1 VSKFSIFIYKTVIF
15 NKKTINIMTERIARF
30 NELTPSTLPFV
41 EGRIEGHKER
51 KNYSIVGPGVA
62 EDSQQSVK
70 ISEPHGYNLGAVSAN
85 PKNGSGLHSHTTAE
99 VFLIYSGNWRFYWGA
114 DGRNEIIL
122 SKGDIISMPTNM
134 FRGFEN
140 AGNEEGLI
148 FVVLGNDDPGII
160 TWVPNVL
167 IKAKETGLALLDDN
181 SLVDLKESEIP
192 PNRKLLEPITNEMLQ
207 KFDNYQINEIE
218 KFICRFKNQTNHEI
232 DLKNGIKLIQII
244 GSNFSDN
251 KYDHLINHNTGFN
264 LSILKAKKGLIEDL
278 IFDKPT
284 ILFSQKG
291 TWKVKIEKDEFNINS
306 KDTFSLPLNT
316 KFSISIDNNEECFL
330 NCVSKA

>member
-1 VSKFSIFIYKTVIF
+1 
-15 NKKTINIMTERIARF
+15 MTERIARF

-70 ISEPHGYNLGAVSAN
+70 ISKPHGYNLGAVSAN

-207 KFDNYQINEIE
+207 KFDNYQIHEIE

-306 KDTFSLPLNT
+306 KDTFSIPLNT
-316 KFSISIDNNEECFL
+316 KVSISINNNEECFL

>member
-1 VSKFSIFIYKTVIF
+1 
-15 NKKTINIMTERIARF
+15 MTERIARF

-70 ISEPHGYNLGAVSAN
+70 ISKPHGYNLGAVSAN

-114 DGRNEIIL
+114 DGKNEIIL

-140 AGNEEGLI
+140 AGDEEGLI

-207 KFDNYQINEIE
+207 KFDNYQIHEIE

-244 GSNFSDN
+244 GSNFSNN

-291 TWKVKIEKDEFNINS
+291 TWKVKIKKDEFNINS

-316 KFSISIDNNEECFL
+316 KVSISIDNDEECFL